1 MTLKYVNKFIF
12 MLYVYIDRFCEI
24 YPEQLQILSFGFI
37 YEISFIHLQGLQNEV
52 LYHEWLL
59 IGQAQFVLTPEGD
72 SEGLAADWL
81 IFSGPVHT
89 LSVSALWWSGS
100 DRPQLLHKDVCSS
113 IKVFVC
119 MWLTALCVS
128 GRETMICALWSQIIL
143 QKSCMVFGRGFWVT
157 MNSRLWW

>member
-89 LSVSALWWSGS
+89 LSFSALWRSEWQATVITYGCV
-100 DRPQLLHKDVCSS
+100 QKCKCVCVWDSLRS
-113 IKVFVC
+113 VYLAEI
-119 MWLTALCVS
+119 
-128 GRETMICALWSQIIL
+128 LWSARCDPR
-143 QKSCMVFGRGFWVT
+143 SS
-157 MNSRLWW
+157 SRSPVLCLAEDSG